1 MKAVQETNV
10 LSEYLRVEIA
20 KQVEAS
26 VSSKYLGKF
35 IDFQTEELE
44 EFLSKRK
51 IFLNRDK
58 NVGTNT
64 NFCYRGRV
72 IYIES
77 ELVNGFYQVRLYV
90 EFGKPY
96 YANVDGYDT
105 VIEDMVIRVDE
116 SNGWRA
122 NINCSLYK
130 D

>member
-1 MKAVQETNV
+1 METKTNT
-10 LSEYLRVEIA
+10 LSSYLREEIA

-35 IDFQTEELE
+35 IDFQPEELE

-51 IFLNRDK
+51 IFLNRAK
-58 NVGTNT
+58 NAGTNT

-72 IYIES
+72 IYVDTV
-77 ELVNGFYQVRLYV
+77 LVNGFYQVRLYV

-105 VIEDMVIRVDE
+105 VVEDMVIRVDE
-116 SNGWRA
+116 SNGWKA
-122 NINCSLYK
+122 NIDCSLYK